1 MLQVKELDKQIVG
14 KKVKAWDGLGEETRQ
29 WGKILRLAMLAQDE
43 HASAHAQLEGPRGG
57 RAPVTKPGCTR
68 RTWLAGYLSSD
79 RVGVYEWQ
87 ELPQR
92 DGGIVPTKPNHYSI
106 LVQYVKNYL

>member
-43 HASAHAQLEGPRGG
+43 HASAHAQLQGPCGG
-57 RAPVTKPGCTR
+57 RP
-68 RTWLAGYLSSD
+68 
-79 RVGVYEWQ
+79 
-87 ELPQR
+87 
-92 DGGIVPTKPNHYSI
+92 
-106 LVQYVKNYL
+106 